1 MSASPTIGPHRC
13 RPHPPATRSRRA
25 GDVDAYDYLLT
36 ADFTG
41 VGPVGFVLT
50 SEQWAKRH
58 LGDLHN
64 EKFEVLDPHVRIF
77 GDPPDA
83 AVVEAVV
90 DVLRGEDMEQLV
102 SASPAPGSFG
112 ALLRACR
119 HRAYLSQEQLA
130 AQAELSERT
139 VRNLEAGRVRS
150 PRTDTVRLLAD
161 ALQLSEPDR
170 DSWFAVAKGVNHQ
183 RTPTAGRR
191 PDDASTQPALTA
203 RHRATRSGGQL
214 TSADQ
219 QELARLRRECHRLR
233 IEVETLKR
241 ATAIFA
247 MAAPQGRSGSR
258 VHQPT

>member
-1 MSASPTIGPHRC
+1 
-13 RPHPPATRSRRA
+13 
-25 GDVDAYDYLLT
+25 
-36 ADFTG
+36 
-41 VGPVGFVLT
+41 
-50 SEQWAKRH
+50 
-58 LGDLHN
+58 
-64 EKFEVLDPHVRIF
+64 
-77 GDPPDA
+77 
-83 AVVEAVV
+83 
-90 DVLRGEDMEQLV
+90 MEQLV
-102 SASPAPGSFG
+102 TASPAPGSFG

-170 DSWFAVAKGVNHQ
+170 DSWFAAAKGVNHQ
-183 RTPTAGRR
+183 RTPTAGCR
-191 PDDASTQPALTA
+191 PDDAPAQPPLTA
-203 RHRATRSGGQL
+203 RHPATRSGGGL

-247 MAAPQGRSGSR
+247 MAAPPGAR
-258 VHQPT
+258 VREFTRPT